1 MEQLQIKINNQ
12 LHAIRFKW
20 LRWLST
26 PIIFPLLAV
35 LLAVSLIGCSG
46 SAEDT
51 LVGYDWVYPDMDNPM
66 GAWKFSSDGTFNYST
81 TTFGGMTR
89 TGTWKDLGNDSKVKL
104 DYDDGGTG
112 ELEIT
117 SSTTFKVGS
126 TTYNRY

>member
-1 MEQLQIKINNQ
+1 MAEVAFN
-12 LHAIRFKW
+12 AYF
-20 LRWLST
+20 
-26 PIIFPLLAV
+26 FPFLAV

-51 LVGYDWVYPDMDNPM
+51 LIGYDWVYPDMDNPM

-89 TGTWKDLGNDSKVKL
+89 TGTWKDLGNDSTVEL

>member
-1 MEQLQIKINNQ
+1 MEQLQIKINHQ

-26 PIIFPLLAV
+26 PIIFPLLAF

-51 LVGYDWVYPDMDNPM
+51 LIGYDWVYPDMDNAM

-81 TTFGGMTR
+81 TAFGGMTR
-89 TGTWKDLGNDSKVKL
+89 TGTWKDVGDSKVEL

>member
-1 MEQLQIKINNQ
+1 MEQLQIKINHQ

-20 LRWLST
+20 LRRLST
-26 PIIFPLLAV
+26 PIIFPLLAF

-51 LVGYDWVYPDMDNPM
+51 LVGYDWVYPDMDNAM
-66 GAWKFSSDGTFNYST
+66 GAWKFSSDGTFNYSKT
-81 TTFGGMTR
+81 AFGGMTR
-89 TGTWKDLGNDSKVKL
+89 TGTWKDVGDSKVEL

-112 ELEIT
+112 ELLLT

>member
-1 MEQLQIKINNQ
+1 MEQLQIKINHQ

-20 LRWLST
+20 LRRLST
-26 PIIFPLLAV
+26 PIIFPLLAF
-35 LLAVSLIGCSG
+35 LLAISLIGCGG
-46 SAEDT
+46 SAENT

-81 TTFGGMTR
+81 TTFGGRTR
-89 TGTWKDLGNDSKVKL
+89 TGTWKDAGDSKVEL
-104 DYDDGGTG
+104 DYNDGGTG
-112 ELEIT
+112 KLAIT

>member
-26 PIIFPLLAV
+26 PIIFPFLAV

-66 GAWKFSSDGTFNYST
+66 GAWKFSSDGTFNHST

>member
-51 LVGYDWVYPDMDNPM
+51 LVGYDWVYPDMDNAM

-81 TTFGGMTR
+81 TTIVVMTLI
-89 TGTWKDLGNDSKVKL
+89 GTWEVSVKDRKVVL
-104 DYDDGGTG
+104 DYDDGGTC
-112 ELEIT
+112 EFEIT

>member
-1 MEQLQIKINNQ
+1 MEQLQTNHQ
-12 LHAIRFKW
+12 LHAIRLKW

-26 PIIFPLLAV
+26 PIIFPLLAF

-51 LVGYDWVYPDMDNPM
+51 LVGYDWVYPDMDNAM

-81 TTFGGMTR
+81 TAFVGMTR
-89 TGTWKDLGNDSKVKL
+89 TGMWKDVGDSKVEL

>member
-12 LHAIRFKW
+12 HHAIRFKW

-26 PIIFPLLAV
+26 PIIFPLLAF

-51 LVGYDWVYPDMDNPM
+51 LIGYDWVYPDMDNPM

-81 TTFGGMTR
+81 TTFGGMTQ
-89 TGTWKDLGNDSKVKL
+89 TGTWKDLGNDSTVEL

>member
-12 LHAIRFKW
+12 HQAIRFKW

-26 PIIFPLLAV
+26 SIIFPLLAV

-66 GAWKFSSDGTFNYST
+66 GAWKFSSDGTFNYSI

-89 TGTWKDLGNDSKVKL
+89 TGTWKDLGNDSKVEL